1 MRVLQGLGFELSF
14 PLQGETTDKRTEG
27 KDYKER
33 EEYEKLL
40 YHVYFAKI
48 LW

>member
-1 MRVLQGLGFELSF
+1 MRVLQGLCFELSF
-14 PLQGETTDKRTEG
+14 PLQGETIDKRTEG

-48 LW
+48 LE

>member
-27 KDYKER
+27 KD
-33 EEYEKLL
+33 EYEKLL